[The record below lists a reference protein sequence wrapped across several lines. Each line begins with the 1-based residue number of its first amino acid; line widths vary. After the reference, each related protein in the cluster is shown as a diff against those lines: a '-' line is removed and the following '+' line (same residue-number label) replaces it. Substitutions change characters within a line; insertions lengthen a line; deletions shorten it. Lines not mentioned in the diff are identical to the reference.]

1 MAIFLAMAAP
11 VFGQY
16 AGPAV
21 LTRGEAP
28 AAMEM
33 PDIDFRPY
41 IFAGLSYDTG
51 LAGVSVN
58 PATGALAE
66 SSSYGVALQWGLSGS
81 HSWRHTHL
89 GVNYSGLLNHYAQRS
104 YYDGINQ
111 TMMIGLTHALTRHMT
126 LSIFESGG
134 MFSRQYRTD
143 ALAQTVPFDPSTLY
157 TPNTDYFDNRTYFS
171 STNAGLTWQESARL
185 SMHVAGG
192 YYMTSRRSQAL
203 TGTAARSATG
213 DIQYRLSRRTTI
225 GGTYTF
231 SHYGFSRVQGGSDG
245 HAFAG
250 VYSVRIS
257 RSVEFSGYGG
267 VMRVESKF
275 IQTLAVDPAIA
286 ALLGLAAD
294 SQIGQQIYHTIDTIP
309 YWGARVSK
317 VVPRGVLYGGAGS
330 AATPGNGLF
339 LTSYETRYMGG
350 YSYTGLRRWSLTVQG
365 TYAHARGTGPIA
377 GQYSTGS
384 GGIVLSRSLT
394 HSLHFMLDYSV
405 RNYQSA
411 TFDHYNRVI
420 YSARTGLT
428 FAPGD
433 IPLRLW

>member
-1 MAIFLAMAAP
+1 MAAP

-309 YWGARVSK
+309 YWERASPRWFRGGCFMAARGAR
-317 VVPRGVLYGGAGS
+317 PRRATACSSPLMKRGTW
-330 AATPGNGLF
+330 AATPTPGCGAGASPCRAR
-339 LTSYETRYMGG
+339 THTPG
-350 YSYTGLRRWSLTVQG
+350 
-365 TYAHARGTGPIA
+365 ARGQSPA
-377 GQYSTGS
+377 STAPAPAAS
-384 GGIVLSRSLT
+384 S
-394 HSLHFMLDYSV
+394 
-405 RNYQSA
+405 SA
-411 TFDHYNRVI
+411 
-420 YSARTGLT
+420 A
-428 FAPGD
+428 A
-433 IPLRLW
+433 